1 MIKKVE
7 RTFHKEPRFP
17 DYPYDEWTAR
27 ITRARQLMEKNKVD
41 CLVLWEREN
50 IRYFFGF
57 QTIHWNM
64 KSIHPAVGII
74 PLEGEPIIIVANLFQ
89 GNAEGLTWAND
100 IRVVP
105 DPHQP
110 KVQRELPSD
119 VAEVIKEIGY
129 GNKRIALEMG
139 PLGCMYIPRPLND
152 IEALKAALPSAK
164 FVDGDKV
171 IWGCR
176 MIKSP
181 LEIDRIRKSVQ
192 ATIAAEAAIVTEFRP
207 GMTEVDLWK
216 VVNRVTAEQ
225 EGIRL
230 GDDIMGWVMFVAS
243 ADKAALCDIAALEG
257 APITK
262 NSSIVY
268 DGACY
273 YKGYG
278 PDNARI
284 WQVGPITPEIRR
296 GYDTIFAAED
306 AAADMLKPG
315 VKANEVYEAMY
326 KVIREAGC
334 RGTDMGG
341 HGTGLDSH
349 EPPSIDAWNEQVVEE
364 GMVIS
369 IEPWFGYEGGALFA
383 FGIQDTFVVT
393 KTGCYKIDGLDR
405 NIIQVYHPYV

>member
-1 MIKKVE
+1 MINKVE
-7 RTFHKEPRFP
+7 RKYYKKEPRFP
-17 DYPYDEWTAR
+17 DYPYTEWTAR
-27 ITRARQLMEKNKVD
+27 IGRARQLMGKNGVD

-57 QTIHWNM
+57 QTIHWWL
-64 KSIHPAVGII
+64 KSIQSAVGII
-74 PLEGEPIIIVANLFQ
+74 PLEGEPIIIVAALLQ

-110 KVQRELPSD
+110 KVTRELPSD
-119 VAEVIKEIGY
+119 VAGVIKEIGY

-152 IEALKAALPSAK
+152 IEALKAALPDAK

-181 LEIDRIRKSVQ
+181 LEVDRIRKSIQITTAV
-192 ATIAAEAAIVTEFRP
+192 EAAIVMGYRP
-207 GMTEVDLWK
+207 GMTEVDVWK
-216 VVNRVTAEQ
+216 LINRATAEQ
-225 EGIRL
+225 EGTRL
-230 GDDIMGWVMFVAS
+230 GDDITGWAHFICS
-243 ADKAALCDIAALEG
+243 ADKAAFCDIQALEG
-257 APITK
+257 ATITK
-262 NSSIVY
+262 
-268 DGACY
+268 DGAIQYDATCY

-284 WQVGPITPEIRR
+284 WQVGQITPEIRR
-296 GYDTIFAAED
+296 AYDTIFVAED
-306 AAADMLKPG
+306 AAADMLKAG

-326 KVIREAGC
+326 GVVRGAGYEC
-334 RGTDMGG
+334 LDMGG
-341 HGTGLDSH
+341 HGTGMDSH

-364 GMVIS
+364 GMVLS
-369 IEPWFGYEGGALFA
+369 IEPWLITEAGGI
-383 FGIQDTFVVT
+383 FGIQDTYVVT
-393 KTGCYKIDGLDR
+393 KTGCIKIDGLDR
-405 NIIQVYHPYV
+405 NIIQVYHPIE